1 MTELWLVRHGQ
12 TDWNL
17 ERRYQGHSDTP
28 LNATGLEQA
37 RLAAEALAGRSYTA
51 IYSSDLTRARVT
63 AESIARRLGMEVQ
76 IDPRLRE
83 VNLGVWEGMVV
94 TDIQAQYPAE
104 WEARQSNRL
113 YGRPPGGESVHDV
126 AARIWP
132 AVDDLA
138 ARHPD
143 GALILVSHGLA
154 LATILCRAQG
164 LPLETA
170 RELIPDNA
178 QPHCVLWGAPV
189 LSVA

>member
-17 ERRYQGHSDTP
+17 ARRYQGHSDTP

-37 RLAAEALAGRSYTA
+37 GLAAEALAGRSYTA
-51 IYSSDLTRARVT
+51 IYSSDLARARVT
-63 AESIARRLGMEVQ
+63 AEIIGRRLDMAVR

-83 VNLGVWEGMVV
+83 VNLGAWEGMVV
-94 TDIQAQYPAE
+94 ADIQAQYPAE
-104 WEARQSNRL
+104 WEARQTDRL
-113 YGRPPGGESVHDV
+113 YGRPPGGESVYDV

-132 AVDDLA
+132 AVDDLV

-143 GALILVSHGLA
+143 GAVILVSHGLA
-154 LATILCRAQG
+154 LATVLCRAQG

-170 RELIPDNA
+170 RDVIPDNA
-178 QPHCVLWGAPV
+178 QPRCVIWDAAV
-189 LSVA
+189 RSVA